1 MPSPPRP
8 RPFQQ
13 GIRPPDQ
20 RPPSPNQNRRDVVS
34 PTGSAPV
41 PVPKIMEQQSP
52 AKAGG
57 IGLPNPSTTAQTSGP
72 VPVSLQQNVLPSAD
86 TLFGSADVLFGG
98 SSSMGMFQPAPEP
111 IRPPPLQQPKQA
123 QTILPPRDAEHQQ
136 QADVPD
142 ASALFMSSPRDVKH
156 QQQKDASD
164 TGALFMAPPPRDTKH
179 QQQTDVPD
187 TNALFMAS
195 PRDAKQQQQTD
206 VPDTSALFMASPRD
220 VKQQQQTTVPDTSAL
235 FMASPR
241 DVKQHQQTDVPD
253 TSALFALSPQVSA
266 RTDVPDTSAL
276 FALSPQVSARTDVL
290 DTSALFALSP
300 QVSARTDVPD
310 TSALF
315 ALSPQVSARTAPV
328 STSSQKQINQ
338 ELVFT
343 RPQSSHTAIVRQTE
357 LETTT
362 TIHSVFTS
370 QGTTPHEDIPF
381 SNTSN
386 HHDSHSSQG
395 VVIQQEQHIIQSSST
410 IPDPGPDSSLLFP
423 GSSEIDTAHLFGG
436 ISSGAPNSFFA
447 GLSLQNPTQV
457 AKVEHTTT
465 TKVKSEDLSSSR
477 DHKETVHVFASSA
490 PVSSDQIEDLFG
502 DHGGT
507 QEVAAFLSK
516 EEDTVMPWTLP
527 QPYREPPNLLHSFS
541 PTSALDM
548 KSENTLNILH
558 ISGEVETSTSRT
570 QSIEQS
576 SEHTLFQQSSQ
587 QQLQQSQDDHA
598 QAHDFHKE
606 HQVHSSK
613 DISLHQPFASS
624 EGFGGTILF
633 QRSNPPMSST
643 SLISLD
649 QESSNQIQEP
659 RVVKMETVAEYTST
673 TPLAAGP
680 TFSSQLRDIVFS
692 PSHEYTPHQTSLQ
705 EQPALHTE
713 IEESH
718 IHQTIEAP
726 GKTGDESV
734 DQLLLLNLSRPPVTP
749 NDLPIP
755 FDESLSGP
763 CSPVFNREFLA
774 AFSPPGAPGSSL
786 TGQPGS
792 YSIMELGS
800 ELPQAP
806 YFSHSRQSPLIQEQH
821 DQQPN
826 PDYLSNSSQWIRQQF
841 ETEGSGFDQV
851 SLNED
856 STATQPTVP
865 ETSSP
870 PPKERGLASFLDPST
885 LSAVEDLLNM
895 PKSAA
900 FERGMSRFFKGVKS
914 SASSIFASPLGHT
927 HPEAHEHPVSPKVEP
942 SANEDTASVP
952 RQPITEDEPFI
963 PPPVPSLIQE
973 DVVVDSHEI
982 ASAPRPS
989 TPPPAEDKQP
999 PSHEVLYEYQGQLEA
1014 TSSTQQAHDWTH
1026 NQSTMHVDVFEQTTQ
1041 ETVVF
1046 ATGSS
1051 EHEITR
1057 SSEHGTTTVPAED
1070 KGDVFSFGS
1079 TIAGNYGSADFFF
1092 QGTSSATTS
1101 DYGQGGQDWLRDSV
1115 PSTSHTEPTLDPSP
1129 KADHAPIHTPPQG
1142 PPEQAISHGEGV
1154 GSPPNRFLAEN
1165 TKSDHLSPSN
1175 IVPRRPSSPSVLDRE
1190 AILRKQAT
1198 VSALLADQAGKGVV
1212 RANPE
1217 TKTKLLEKA
1226 RGLLEKRQAK
1236 SASQSPILG
1245 TYAGFARQASPAT
1258 DFGGGSPRH
1267 SMESNCSALNLSG
1280 DRIPVQPTIPVHA
1293 PALPEKSEPQASVPS
1308 IPTMPEQPPAA
1319 DQRQQDSM
1327 HALLDEN
1334 QQLKHQI
1341 DGLLATVKDLE
1352 KNQTQAAS
1360 LELHNKLENQQ
1371 LKHQIDIHLA
1381 TIKDLEK
1388 NQTQVASLELHS
1400 NLENRQLKQQ
1410 IDGLLATIKD
1420 LEKNQ
1425 TQVASLELHSN
1436 QENQQLRHQ
1445 IDGLLATIKDLEKNQ
1460 TQVASLEFQNHELHS
1475 ELDDV
1480 RAELQMAQST
1490 IEGSSAKYSQQMN
1503 DLRKEILQLQADSAH
1518 AWNLVHSQNANSDLE
1533 SKCQRLEEELE
1544 QALHSIRSHQ
1554 ASDVELG
1561 RLSAENEHLRQ
1572 ELHHTQHQVKEL
1584 SLEQQA
1590 QRATSPI
1597 NSNNGSGSFEQLSRE
1612 AEGLR
1617 RQLKGQRAEMKDM
1630 EDAIKRSDAEKR
1642 SLALKVE
1649 NLERSLENAAK
1660 HRNELI
1666 SHQAMKNE
1674 EYRAIQEKLVSS
1686 FEEEKAQY
1694 IDEEAF
1700 KLAKLEV
1707 RYNQVQ
1713 EQVQQLQSQI
1723 AEATQSTQQ
1732 SPSAEEKDALVSSLK
1747 DRIVELETA
1756 LVSTQDLEANYRL
1769 RVSEME
1775 SHVEG
1780 AKKNE
1785 ENLKATLGQVQEQMA
1800 SLQQELEDSKT
1811 ALTKLPLAGET
1822 LIMDDQKTELDSL
1835 AQELDQA
1842 LQREDALKKEL
1853 ELASRAIQD
1862 AALSSRKETSSDE
1875 DASLQQIEYDR
1886 ALERASKWQEDCFAA
1901 QEAKMLIEDQLQ
1913 RVNME
1918 LMAARAEIS
1927 QLEAGIGSE
1936 SNFQGGGVVHKEL
1949 QQELEETK
1957 VQLEQLKRDELP
1969 LVQELEYLRSERLR
1983 LESELGVVASKIVDT
1998 DGLRDKEV
2006 QLEQLQAL
2014 RSEERKASDEH
2025 AEELERQLEK
2035 TKQLLLERQR
2045 EVEQLAI
2052 DLDNIT
2058 FKSTG
2063 TERELS
2069 LLRAQQSE
2077 ALVHRNQSAE
2087 SSTLLQSQLD
2097 DVASKYQLLVVEA
2110 SRKEAALG
2118 AAVSAMEDQKDQ
2130 LQRQVE
2136 AQSSLVEES
2145 RREAVELRGEINAL
2159 VGKVQS
2165 LEGELASTTDQSRS
2179 KDQASVSIANEL
2191 ANVEGQM
2198 NTLRNENKQAQEQ
2211 MKLVVGLFEKLLR
2224 LSDDVTEADALDDTL
2239 VAVLAGMEP
2248 LGVPTQPLRRVGTR
2262 FIELH
2267 QLVADANN
2275 KIHQL
2280 ESELHGTKRSSQD
2293 QKLSSPT
2300 VNASQAPQ
2308 APESPQT
2315 PKTPQTPQTPRTPQ
2329 IPQVETNHR
2338 DSEVEELQEK
2348 LSKAE
2353 QGIGKLQQFLQEF
2366 QNEKKKAI
2374 IELEQRLEDSEK
2386 EVTQTRSQL
2395 AKAQAMLLSRPS
2407 NPGTPTVGSFHL
2419 EPLSPMLPQSI
2430 STMRPS

>member
-1 MPSPPRP
+1 
-8 RPFQQ
+8 
-13 GIRPPDQ
+13 
-20 RPPSPNQNRRDVVS
+20 
-34 PTGSAPV
+34 
-41 PVPKIMEQQSP
+41 MEQQSP

-276 FALSPQVSARTDVL
+276 FALSPQVSART
-290 DTSALFALSP
+290 
-300 QVSARTDVPD
+300 
-310 TSALF
+310 
-315 ALSPQVSARTAPV
+315 APV

-338 ELVFT
+338 ELV
-343 RPQSSHTAIVRQTE
+343 
-357 LETTT
+357 
-362 TIHSVFTS
+362 
-370 QGTTPHEDIPF
+370 
-381 SNTSN
+381 
-386 HHDSHSSQG
+386 
-395 VVIQQEQHIIQSSST
+395 
-410 IPDPGPDSSLLFP
+410 
-423 GSSEIDTAHLFGG
+423 EIDTAHLFGG

-558 ISGEVETSTSRT
+558 ISGEVE
-570 QSIEQS
+570 
-576 SEHTLFQQSSQ
+576 
-587 QQLQQSQDDHA
+587 
-598 QAHDFHKE
+598 
-606 HQVHSSK
+606 
-613 DISLHQPFASS
+613 
-624 EGFGGTILF
+624 
-633 QRSNPPMSST
+633 
-643 SLISLD
+643 
-649 QESSNQIQEP
+649 IQEP

-2419 EPLSPMLPQSI
+2419 EPLSPMLPQVQNSQQLLQPQHA
-2430 STMRPS
+2430 STDDIKAVLTDDVFKGTEHIHHEAILALEPLRQQKAELERTLLDLRHRYDLSQKENDVLLSNLEKENQQLRAKTEKMSPEAVSTEHLERIQELELEQAELTRQLKTAQREREFTRQDMKALRAELAKLKARS